1 MEGQAGEG
9 EREGQAMMLLL
20 WTLLSFLS
28 GSLMFSY
35 WLGRL
40 ARFDLTQQ
48 GDGNPGAMNLWKSA
62 GYWYGLS
69 GIVLDWAKGYVP
81 ILLLLLTGAIST
93 DSSRMLLPS
102 AAAMLGHM
110 FSPFLR
116 GKGGKAIA
124 VTFGVWSALTAFTAS
139 LAYAIILALLLV
151 IVRMIARGR
160 PGFHTSEVD
169 GVQVVLGMLLLGGY
183 LIAADYSAAIRWF
196 WLISVLL
203 LGYTHR
209 REWRRFY
216 VRFVHHRTPPL

>member
-1 MEGQAGEG
+1 
-9 EREGQAMMLLL
+9 MMLLLL

-35 WLGRL
+35 WLGLL
-40 ARFDLTQQ
+40 ARHDLKQQ

-62 GYWYGLS
+62 GRWYGLS

-81 ILLLLLTGAIST
+81 IVLLLHTGAFTS
-93 DSSRMLLPS
+93 DSSRLLLPS
-102 AAAMLGHM
+102 AAAMVGHM

-116 GKGGKAIA
+116 GKGGKGIA

-139 LAYAIILALLLV
+139 LALAVILALLLV
-151 IVRMIARGR
+151 IIRLIDRSR
-160 PGFHTSEVD
+160 PGFHTSETD

-183 LIAADYSAAIRWF
+183 LAVANYSTAIQWF
-196 WLISVLL
+196 WLISMLL

-209 REWRRFY
+209 REWRRFFA
-216 VRFVHHRTPPL
+216 RFVHPRTPPL

>member
-1 MEGQAGEG
+1 
-9 EREGQAMMLLL
+9 MMMLL
-20 WTLLSFLS
+20 WTLVSFIS

-40 ARFDLTQQ
+40 ARFDLKQQ

-62 GYWYGLS
+62 GHWYGLS

-81 ILLLLLTGAIST
+81 IVLLLRTGAISS
-93 DSSRMLLPS
+93 DSSHVLLPS
-102 AAAMLGHM
+102 AAAMLGHI

-116 GKGGKAIA
+116 WKGGKAIA

-151 IVRMIARGR
+151 IVRLIDRSL
-160 PGFHTSEVD
+160 PGFHSSETD

-183 LIAADYSAAIRWF
+183 LIAADYSTAVRWF
-196 WLISVLL
+196 WLISVVM

-209 REWRRFY
+209 REWQRVYARL
-216 VRFVHHRTPPL
+216 VHHRTPPL